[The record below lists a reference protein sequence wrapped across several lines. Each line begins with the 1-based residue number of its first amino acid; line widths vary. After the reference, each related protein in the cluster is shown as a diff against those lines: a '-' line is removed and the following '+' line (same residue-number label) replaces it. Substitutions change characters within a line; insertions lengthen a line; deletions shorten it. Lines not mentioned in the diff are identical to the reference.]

1 MFAGSLRLQKERVS
15 GSRGFPVPAKFERTR
30 HPRSADLPRAPK
42 KKASHTKQS
51 IRLRHRAA
59 NASSRVVRYSPMIL
73 AVASATNKI
82 VAAQVRTVTQNN
94 WRMAN
99 SCIRMIVV

>member
-1 MFAGSLRLQKERVS
+1 VRRPTARPEEKSVAHKTIDS
-15 GSRGFPVPAKFERTR
+15 AAASRR
-30 HPRSADLPRAPK
+30 
-42 KKASHTKQS
+42 KA
-51 IRLRHRAA
+51 RMPP
-59 NASSRVVRYSPMIL
+59 SRVVRYSPMIL

-99 SCIRMIVV
+99 SCIRMSVV